1 MNDDA
6 APTVDIHAHA
16 VVGPALA
23 LAMGHED
30 AAPARAQ
37 EAATFGEHSS
47 QVNQQQIQTI
57 VPLLTDPAA
66 RLEVMDRQG
75 IDVQLVSPS
84 PQHYH
89 DWADERTSRQIVELV
104 NHGMAELVGAH
115 PQRLRGLGLVSLHR
129 PQLAVDQL
137 THAISELGLHGVEI
151 STSAGERE
159 LTDPSLEPFW
169 ARAEELDA
177 LVFIHPWGSTLGP
190 RLNRHYLANIVGNP
204 TETTL
209 ALSHIIFDGLLDRRP
224 RLRIL
229 GAHGGGYLPFYIGRS
244 DHAWEVRPDSQKAQ
258 RAPSEYLRR
267 LYFDDVVFQPHLL
280 EALVAQVGAGQ
291 VLMGTDY
298 PFDMGHWEP
307 LERVGAATA
316 LSAEDRARITGA
328 NAAQLLGLTA
338 AATP

>member
-1 MNDDA
+1 MNAA

-23 LAMGHED
+23 LAMRHED
-30 AAPARAQ
+30 AAAARAY

-47 QVNQQQIQTI
+47 QVNQKQIQTI
-57 VPLLTDPAA
+57 VPLLTDPDERFA
-66 RLEVMDRQG
+66 VMDRQG

-89 DWADERTSRQIVELV
+89 DWADEPTSRTIVELV
-104 NHGMAELVGAH
+104 NEGMATLVDAH

-129 PQLAVDQL
+129 PELAVDQL
-137 THAISELGLHGVEI
+137 THAVDELGLRGVEV
-151 STSAGERE
+151 STTAGERE
-159 LTDPSLEPFW
+159 LTDPELEPFW

-190 RLNRHYLANIVGNP
+190 RLDQHYLANVVGNP

-224 RLRIL
+224 KLRIL

-244 DHAWEVRPDSQKAQ
+244 DHAWQVRPDSQKAQ
-258 RAPSEYLRR
+258 QAPSAYLKQ

-307 LERVGAATA
+307 LERVAAATGLGA
-316 LSAEDRARITGA
+316 DDRARITGA
-328 NAAQLLGLTA
+328 NAVALLGLPAPATA
-338 AATP
+338 